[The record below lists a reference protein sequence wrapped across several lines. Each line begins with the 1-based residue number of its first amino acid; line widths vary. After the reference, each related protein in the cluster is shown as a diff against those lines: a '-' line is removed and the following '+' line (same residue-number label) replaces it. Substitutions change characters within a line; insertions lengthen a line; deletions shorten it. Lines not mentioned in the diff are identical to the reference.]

1 MPWLLEV
8 VCLFPTSISDNCF
21 IFTNLISLGH
31 LFCVSCESSVYETQ
45 RDIPPPLFFFFLVSQ
60 LFLELVLYKASSVS
74 ERII

>member
-45 RDIPPPLFFFFLVSQ
+45 RDIPPPSFFFFLCHSFS
-60 LFLELVLYKASSVS
+60 LS
-74 ERII
+74 